1 MSDMRQM
8 KKPLIKQVDPGKIT
22 EPSLIFLKNGIPV
35 YITDSG
41 TEDIERIEFS
51 FDAGNIHEKRPLLA
65 STTNLML
72 IEGTEKYKSTLINRL
87 LDTWSAFFHPYV
99 ERDRAGFV
107 IYFLNRHIEKILGIA
122 GEILFHPVFPDSE
135 LKLLMKKRYRKFLIE
150 KDKVYRLAAE
160 QFFESLFGDQH
171 PYGRQTLPDDFRN
184 LDRELLRD
192 FHGLYYSPE
201 KMAIFVS
208 GKVHKDIHLLLN
220 KYFGEITIQPAIAN
234 EFSGFPVGQ
243 KKKVVHIEKKG
254 ALQSAIRIGAPTIN
268 KRHAD
273 YFGLK
278 VLNVILGG
286 YFGSRL
292 MKNLREEKGYTY
304 GVNSSVVSL
313 NLSGFLSISSEVSNK
328 FTRNAV
334 DEIYKE
340 IRRLQ
345 TEPVPCEE
353 LSVVRN
359 FMLGELV
366 RMFDGPF
373 AAAESF
379 RSAWEFGLDNS
390 YYTRFAVRIRSIE
403 PYEIQAL
410 AKKYYKIDDL
420 YEVTAG

>member
-1 MSDMRQM
+1 MIEIRKL
-8 KKPLIKQVDPGKIT
+8 KKPQIKQVNPGILP
-22 EPSLIFLKNGIPV
+22 EPSIVFLKNGIPV

-51 FDAGNIHEKRPLLA
+51 FDAGNIHENSPLLA

-72 IEGTEKYKSTLINRL
+72 IEGSEKYRSTLINRL

-107 IYFLNRHIEKILGIA
+107 IYFLNRHLEKILDIA

-160 QFFESLFGDQH
+160 QFFESIFGNQH
-171 PYGRQTLPDDFRN
+171 PYGRQTLPADFSN
-184 LDRELLRD
+184 MDREFLKN
-192 FHGLYYSPE
+192 FHGIYYRPE

-208 GKVHKDIHLLLN
+208 GKIHKDILPLLN
-220 KYFGEITIQPAIAN
+220 KYFGEIPVQPAIAN
-234 EFSGFPVGQ
+234 EFPGFPSGQ
-243 KKKVVHIEKKG
+243 KKRVIYIEKKG
-254 ALQSAIRIGAPTIN
+254 ALQSAIKIGAPTIN
-268 KRHAD
+268 KRHED

-278 VLNVILGG
+278 ALNVILGG

-292 MKNLREEKGYTY
+292 MKNIREEKGYTY
-304 GVNSSVVSL
+304 GVSSSVVSL

-345 TEPVPCEE
+345 TEPVSVEE

-359 FMLGELV
+359 YMLGELV

-390 YYTRFAVRIRSIE
+390 YYTRFAARIRSIE
-403 PYEIQAL
+403 PDEIKAL

>member
-1 MSDMRQM
+1 MSETRQL
-8 KKPLIKQVDPGKIT
+8 KKPRIKQVNPGILP
-22 EPSLIFLKNGIPV
+22 EPSIVFLKNGIPV
-35 YITDSG
+35 YIIDSG

-51 FDAGNIHEKRPLLA
+51 FDAGNIHENRPLLS

-72 IEGTEKYKSTLINRL
+72 IEGSEKYRSSLINRL

-107 IYFLNRHIEKILGIA
+107 IYFLNRHLEKILDIA

-135 LKLLMKKRYRKFLIE
+135 LSLLMKKRYRKFLIE

-160 QFFESLFGDQH
+160 QFFESIFGNQH
-171 PYGRQTLPDDFRN
+171 PYGRQTLPADFSN
-184 LDRELLRD
+184 MDREFLKN
-192 FHGLYYSPE
+192 FHGKYYRPE
-201 KMAIFVS
+201 KMVIFVS
-208 GKVHKDIHLLLN
+208 GKIHKDILPQLN
-220 KYFGEITIQPAIAN
+220 KYFGEIPIQPAIAN
-234 EFSGFPVGQ
+234 ELQGFPSGQ
-243 KKKVVHIEKKG
+243 KNRVIHIEKKG
-254 ALQSAIRIGAPTIN
+254 ALQSAIKIGAPTIN
-268 KRHAD
+268 KRHGD

-278 VLNVILGG
+278 ALNVILGG

-304 GVNSSVVSL
+304 GVSSSVASL
-313 NLSGFLSISSEVSNK
+313 NLCGFLSISSEVSNK
-328 FTRNAV
+328 FTQNAV

-345 TEPVPCEE
+345 SETIPMGE

-359 FMLGELV
+359 YMLGELV

-379 RSAWEFGLDNS
+379 RSAWEFGFDNS
-390 YYTRFAVRIRSIE
+390 YYTRFAARIRSIE
-403 PYEIQAL
+403 PDEIKAL
-410 AKKYYKIDDL
+410 ATKYYNIDDL

>member
-1 MSDMRQM
+1 M
-8 KKPLIKQVDPGKIT
+8 KKPVIKQVNPGRIT
-22 EPSLIFLKNGIPV
+22 KPSLIFLKNGIPV
-35 YITDSG
+35 YLIDSG

-72 IEGTEKYKSTLINRL
+72 MEGTEKYKSTLINRL

-107 IYFLNRHIEKILGIA
+107 IYFLNRHIEKILDIA

-160 QFFESLFGDQH
+160 QFFESIFGNQH
-171 PYGRQTLPDDFRN
+171 PYGRQTLPGDFSN
-184 LDRELLRD
+184 LDREHLSV
-192 FHGLYYSPE
+192 FHGLFYRPE

-208 GKVHKDIHLLLN
+208 GKIHKDIQLLLN
-220 KYFGEITIQPAIAN
+220 KYFGEIPFQPALAN
-234 EFSGFPVGQ
+234 ESSESPAGQ
-243 KKKVVHIEKKG
+243 KKRVIHIEKKG

-268 KRHAD
+268 KRHED

-292 MKNLREEKGYTY
+292 MRNIREEKGYTY
-304 GVNSSVVSL
+304 GVSSSVVSL
-313 NLSGFLSISSEVSNK
+313 NLSGFLSIASEVSNK

-345 TEPVPCEE
+345 TEPVPWEE

-373 AAAESF
+373 AATESF
-379 RSAWEFGLDNS
+379 RSVWEFGLDNS
-390 YYTRFAVRIRSIE
+390 YYIRFATRIRSIE
-403 PYEIQAL
+403 PEEIRAL
-410 AKKYYKIDDL
+410 ARKYYKIDDL

>member
-1 MSDMRQM
+1 MSEIRQL
-8 KKPLIKQVDPGKIT
+8 KKPLIKQVDPGILP
-22 EPSLIFLKNGIPV
+22 EPSLVFLKNGIPV

-51 FDAGNIHEKRPLLA
+51 FDAGNIHEKSPLLA

-72 IEGTEKYKSTLINRL
+72 IEGSEKYKSTRINRL

-99 ERDRAGFV
+99 ERDRAGLI
-107 IYFLNRHIEKILGIA
+107 IYFLNRHIEKILDIA
-122 GEILFHPVFPDSE
+122 GEILFHPVFPDPE

-160 QFFESLFGDQH
+160 QFFESIFGNQH
-171 PYGRQTLPDDFRN
+171 PYGRQTLPMDFN
-184 LDRELLRD
+184 NMDRVLLKN
-192 FHGLYYSPE
+192 FHKIFYGPE
-201 KMAIFVS
+201 KMAIFIS
-208 GKVHKDIHLLLN
+208 GKIHKDIILLLN
-220 KYFGEITIQPAIAN
+220 KYFGEIPVQPAIEN
-234 EFSGFPVGQ
+234 ELSGFPSGQ
-243 KKKVVHIEKKG
+243 KKRIIYIEKKG
-254 ALQSAIRIGAPTIN
+254 ARQSAIRIGAPTIN
-268 KRHAD
+268 KRHED
-273 YFGLK
+273 HFGLK

-304 GVNSSVVSL
+304 GVSSSVVSL
-313 NLSGFLSISSEVSNK
+313 NLCGFLSISSEVSNK

-340 IRRLQ
+340 INRLQ
-345 TEPVPCEE
+345 TEPVPHEE

-359 FMLGELV
+359 YMLGELV

-373 AAAESF
+373 AVAESF
-379 RSAWEFGLDNS
+379 RSAWEFGFNNS
-390 YYTRFAVRIRSIE
+390 YYTRFAAGIRSIE
-403 PYEIQAL
+403 PDEIKAL

>member
-1 MSDMRQM
+1 MIEIRKL
-8 KKPLIKQVDPGKIT
+8 KKPQIKQVNPGILP
-22 EPSLIFLKNGIPV
+22 EPSIVFLKNGIPV

-51 FDAGNIHEKRPLLA
+51 FDAGNIHENSPLLA

-72 IEGTEKYKSTLINRL
+72 IEGSEKYRSTLINRL

-107 IYFLNRHIEKILGIA
+107 IYFLNRHLEKILDIA
-122 GEILFHPVFPDSE
+122 GEILFHSVFPDSE

-160 QFFESLFGDQH
+160 QFFESIFGNQH
-171 PYGRQTLPDDFRN
+171 PYGRQTLPADFSN
-184 LDRELLRD
+184 MDREFLKN
-192 FHGLYYSPE
+192 FHGIYYRPE

-208 GKVHKDIHLLLN
+208 GKIHKDILPLLN
-220 KYFGEITIQPAIAN
+220 KYFGEIPVQPAIAN
-234 EFSGFPVGQ
+234 EFPGFPSGQ
-243 KKKVVHIEKKG
+243 KKRVIYIEKKG
-254 ALQSAIRIGAPTIN
+254 ALQSAIKIGAPTIN
-268 KRHAD
+268 KRHED

-278 VLNVILGG
+278 ALNVILGG

-313 NLSGFLSISSEVSNK
+313 NLCGFLSISSEVSNK

-340 IRRLQ
+340 IKRLQ
-345 TEPVPCEE
+345 TEPVPVGE

-359 FMLGELV
+359 YMLGELV

-373 AAAESF
+373 SAAESF
-379 RSAWEFGLDNS
+379 RSAWEFGFDNS
-390 YYTRFAVRIRSIE
+390 YYTRFAARIRSIE
-403 PYEIQAL
+403 PDEIKAL

>member
-1 MSDMRQM
+1 MSEKRHMS
-8 KKPLIKQVDPGKIT
+8 KPLIKQVDPGVMP
-22 EPSLIFLKNGIPV
+22 EPSLLFLKNSIPV
-35 YITDSG
+35 YLTDSG

-51 FDAGNIHEKRPLLA
+51 FDAGNIYDSRPLLA

-72 IEGTEKYKSTLINRL
+72 IEGTEKYKSTLLNRL

-107 IYFLNRHIEKILGIA
+107 IYFLNKHLEKVLDIA

-150 KDKVYRLAAE
+150 KDKVYRLAAD
-160 QFFESLFGDQH
+160 QFFESIFGNQH
-171 PYGRQTLPDDFRN
+171 PYGRQTLPVDFRVM
-184 LDRELLRD
+184 DRELLRD
-192 FHGLYYSPE
+192 FHALYYKPE
-201 KMAIFVS
+201 RMAIFVS
-208 GKVHKDIHLLLN
+208 GKVHKDILLLLN
-220 KYFGEITIQPAIAN
+220 KYFGEIPIQPAKAI
-234 EFSGFPVGQ
+234 EFPGFPAAQNKRVL
-243 KKKVVHIEKKG
+243 HIEKKG
-254 ALQSAIRIGAPTIN
+254 ALQSAIRIGAPSIN
-268 KRHAD
+268 KRHED
-273 YFGLK
+273 YYGLK
-278 VLNVILGG
+278 VHNVILGG

-292 MKNLREEKGYTY
+292 MKNIREEKGYTY
-304 GVNSSVVSL
+304 GINSSAVSL
-313 NLSGFLSISSEVSNK
+313 NLSGFISISSEVSNK

-345 TEPVPCEE
+345 NESVPEEE

-390 YYTRFAVRIRSIE
+390 YYTRFAARIRSIE
-403 PYEIQAL
+403 PDEIKAL
-410 AKKYYKIDDL
+410 AKKYYNIDDL
-420 YEVTAG
+420 YEITAG